1 MFGIPYKILA
11 SILVGTAILMA
22 VVFAVGLPLNFI
34 M

>member
-1 MFGIPYKILA
+1 MNIAFK
-11 SILVGTAILMA
+11 SIAVVLFAIAAILG

>member
-1 MFGIPYKILA
+1 MNIAFK
-11 SILVGTAILMA
+11 SIAVLLVGIAAILG